1 MYDVV
6 FVFSADLRHP
16 HHQER
21 DEEPHPGP
29 RGHRQVRA
37 EMLIEFFKFKVLK
50 NRFY

>member
-1 MYDVV
+1 MYDV
-6 FVFSADLRHP
+6 VFSADLRHP

-37 EMLIEFFKFKVLK
+37 EKLIDSSKLDT
-50 NRFY
+50 Y